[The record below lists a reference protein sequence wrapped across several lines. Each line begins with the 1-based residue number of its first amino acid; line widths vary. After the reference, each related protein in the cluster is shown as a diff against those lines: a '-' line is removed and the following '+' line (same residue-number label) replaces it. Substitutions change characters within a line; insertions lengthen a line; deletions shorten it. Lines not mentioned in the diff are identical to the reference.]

1 MLDLLNKSVIDW
13 EKREL
18 IESIIHP
25 VREKRTMLGEYCDER
40 YDLAKLSAPILLK
53 RLEKIC
59 PECHSKFPKQENFCH
74 KCSVRLVDINA
85 INIEDIEI
93 PHEINSEN
101 VELSEIFTKENID
114 KLSEFNFNKE
124 DLDQITDNIKA
135 SSIETL
141 DKALKDNHIY
151 FDDLYVRD
159 KILIYAKA
167 FTNIN
172 FKSYGQEL
180 GNYLLGDITIDDR
193 QSDILQITTL
203 LHELAHFLLA
213 DILAE
218 ILSKT
223 LEMAKSNQIKAI
235 IHYIL
240 SSNDFFRL
248 LDEYCAHSAE
258 SRFTLYGFQ
267 DYSSFKNI
275 LNTTKLN
282 EDCIDAA
289 KLFGNTYS
297 KLIIQILESVIDRNL
312 RNEIKNEFIN
322 DYMTPS
328 FEDLRLETCRV
339 LIDEDL
345 IYSINYILNTGFEG
359 AINNQDKIEEYSKR
373 F

>member
-1 MLDLLNKSVIDW
+1 MD
-13 EKREL
+13 
-18 IESIIHP
+18 H
-25 VREKRTMLGEYCDER
+25 
-40 YDLAKLSAPILLK
+40 
-53 RLEKIC
+53 
-59 PECHSKFPKQENFCH
+59 
-74 KCSVRLVDINA
+74 
-85 INIEDIEI
+85 
-93 PHEINSEN
+93 
-101 VELSEIFTKENID
+101 
-114 KLSEFNFNKE
+114 
-124 DLDQITDNIKA
+124 ITDNIKA
-135 SSIETL
+135 SSIKTL

-151 FDDLYVRD
+151 FDDLYVGD

-172 FKSYGQEL
+172 YKNYGQEL

-218 ILSKT
+218 ILSKI
-223 LEMAKSNQIKAI
+223 LKIDKNPQIKAI

-248 LDEYCAHSAE
+248 LDEYCAHTVE
-258 SRFTLYGFQ
+258 SRFTLFGFQ

-275 LNTTKLN
+275 LNATKLN
-282 EDCIDAA
+282 EDCIDAS
-289 KLFGNTYS
+289 KLFGNSYS

-312 RNEIKNEFIN
+312 RNEIKDEFIN

-328 FEDLRLETCRV
+328 FEDLKLETCRI

-345 IYSINYILNTGFEG
+345 IYSLNYVLNTGFEG
-359 AINNQDKIEEYSKR
+359 AINNQDIIEEYSKR
-373 F
+373 L